1 MTALLVPA
9 GANTEEVLRDVA
21 RKLRAAGDAVALV
34 APDLVIAPAALAPI
48 VNDPFA
54 GTALLVQAVAG
65 SGDTRVRHHLVNS
78 VGSSHHR
85 VTAPDHKFVGALVVS
100 AIDAEVVA
108 NAIESMAVAVSTGAL
123 VSKSD
128 LEIDPVQLV
137 AVAIVRSGVSCRA
150 VELVNVPWF
159 RSPADL
165 AVAELAVATVS
176 DERIA
181 QLQANRVDDGFYST
195 FVVRKLSKPITRF
208 AIRLGLSP
216 NLITVISL
224 LVGLGAAACFALG
237 YRWPV
242 VIGAV
247 LLQLSLIIDCVD
259 GEVARAT
266 RKFSALGA
274 WLDASTDRVKEYLA
288 YAGLAAGAM
297 VLGSD
302 MWPVA
307 LILLVLQTT
316 RHMTDYDFS
325 RVQRMREAN
334 VEPRDVADP
343 DDGAVG
349 GAGGWTTGD
358 RSISSAME
366 LSARMN
372 RRSAIRWFKRAIHLP
387 IGERWLII
395 SVVAALFG
403 PRWALL
409 VLLAGVLLAL
419 LYVTTGRILRTATWH
434 GLAPAAAGVL
444 LARQFDGGPIAA
456 LIARILPAAT
466 RERIWLMPSA
476 WAIPALLRL
485 VELGL
490 VAVLALVW
498 QQSLV
503 VLAFWWV
510 AVFTFHHYD
519 VLYRALQGY
528 AMPKWLT
535 WLGLGWDGRTILL
548 LCAFVFGASIFEF
561 TLSIGAGVGALLFVV
576 IASAQWLVTQRQ
588 ASSNPAPLNPAPLNP
603 AERTGKDG
611 T

>member
-85 VTAPDHKFVGALVVS
+85 VTAPDHQFVGALVVS

-108 NAIESMAVAVSTGAL
+108 HAIESMAAAVSSGAL
-123 VSKSD
+123 GSQSE

-137 AVAIVRSGVSCRA
+137 AVAIVRGGVSCRA

-159 RSPADL
+159 RSPANL
-165 AVAELAVATVS
+165 AAAEQAVAAVS

-195 FVVRKLSKPITRF
+195 FVVRKLSKPITRL

-266 RKFSALGA
+266 SKFSTLGA

-302 MWPVA
+302 LWPVA

-325 RVQRMREAN
+325 RVQRMREAK

-343 DDGAVG
+343 DDGAASD
-349 GAGGWTTGD
+349 AGGWSTGD
-358 RSISSAME
+358 RSITSAME

-466 RERIWLMPSA
+466 RERIWLTPSA

-490 VAVLALVW
+490 VTVLALFW

-548 LCAFVFGASIFEF
+548 LCAFVLGASIFES

-576 IASAQWLVTQRQ
+576 IASAQWLVTQQQ
-588 ASSNPAPLNPAPLNP
+588 ASGNPAPLNP
-603 AERTGKDG
+603 AERSGKDG

>member
-1 MTALLVPA
+1 M
-9 GANTEEVLRDVA
+9 
-21 RKLRAAGDAVALV
+21 
-34 APDLVIAPAALAPI
+34 
-48 VNDPFA
+48 
-54 GTALLVQAVAG
+54 
-65 SGDTRVRHHLVNS
+65 
-78 VGSSHHR
+78 
-85 VTAPDHKFVGALVVS
+85 
-100 AIDAEVVA
+100 
-108 NAIESMAVAVSTGAL
+108 
-123 VSKSD
+123 
-128 LEIDPVQLV
+128 
-137 AVAIVRSGVSCRA
+137 
-150 VELVNVPWF
+150 
-159 RSPADL
+159 
-165 AVAELAVATVS
+165 
-176 DERIA
+176 
-181 QLQANRVDDGFYST
+181 
-195 FVVRKLSKPITRF
+195 
-208 AIRLGLSP
+208 
-216 NLITVISL
+216 
-224 LVGLGAAACFALG
+224 
-237 YRWPV
+237 

-302 MWPVA
+302 LWPVA
-307 LILLVLQTT
+307 LILMVIQTT

-325 RVQRMREAN
+325 RVQRMREAK

-343 DDGAVG
+343 DDGAAG
-349 GAGGWTTGD
+349 GAGGWTSGD

-372 RRSAIRWFKRAIHLP
+372 GRSAIRWFKRAIHLP

-409 VLLAGVLLAL
+409 ALFVGVSLAL
-419 LYVTTGRILRTATWH
+419 VYVTTGRILRTATWH

-456 LIARILPAAT
+456 LIARTLPVGA

-485 VELGL
+485 VELGFVTIL
-490 VAVLALVW
+490 VLVW

-528 AMPKWLT
+528 AMPRWLT

-548 LCAFVFGASIFEF
+548 LFACVLGASIFKS

-576 IASAQWLVTQRQ
+576 VASVQWLVTQQQ
-588 ASSNPAPLNPAPLNP
+588 ANNNPVPLNPAPLNP

>member
-54 GTALLVQAVAG
+54 GTALLVQADVD

-85 VTAPDHKFVGALVVS
+85 VTAPDHQFVGALAVS
-100 AIDAEVVA
+100 ASDAEVVA
-108 NAIESMAVAVSTGAL
+108 EAIESMAAAVASGAL
-123 VSKSD
+123 GLQSE

-137 AVAIVRSGVSCRA
+137 AVAIVRAGVSCRA

-159 RSPADL
+159 RSPANL
-165 AVAELAVATVS
+165 PAAEQAVSAVS

-195 FVVRKLSKPITRF
+195 FVVRKLSKPITRL

-302 MWPVA
+302 LWPVA

-325 RVQRMREAN
+325 RVQRMREAK

-343 DDGAVG
+343 DDGAAG

-419 LYVTTGRILRTATWH
+419 AYVTTGRVLRTATWH
-434 GLAPAAAGVL
+434 GLAPAATGVL
-444 LARQFDGGPIAA
+444 LARQFDGGPVAA
-456 LIARILPAAT
+456 LIARISPAVT
-466 RERIWLMPSA
+466 RDRIWLTPPA

-485 VELGL
+485 FELGL
-490 VAVLALVW
+490 VTVLALFW
-498 QQSLV
+498 QPSFV

-510 AVFTFHHYD
+510 AVVTFHHYD

-548 LCAFVFGASIFEF
+548 LCACALGASIFEF
-561 TLSIGAGVGALLFVV
+561 TLSIGAAVGALLFVV
-576 IASAQWLVTQRQ
+576 IASAQWLVTQQQ
-588 ASSNPAPLNPAPLNP
+588 ASSNAAPLNPV
-603 AERTGKDG
+603 ERTGKDG